1 MRYVFDHPIG
11 EVFSE
16 TMYKLSAEETLIP
29 DVSLLLNERIPAKA
43 TNQPAEGA
51 PDLAFEVVSSESAI
65 SIEHK
70 VNLYL
75 ATGSRAVWVAYPEER
90 TLWVH
95 RPNESLHL
103 HQGDYLEEPDLLP
116 GFRVVVDRLFD
127 GI

>member
-16 TMYKLSAEETLIP
+16 TMYKLSAEEALIP
-29 DVSLLLNERIPAKA
+29 DVSLLLNKRIPARA
-43 TNQPAEGA
+43 TNRPIEGA
-51 PDLAFEVVSSESAI
+51 PDLAFEAVSSESAASLERKI
-65 SIEHK
+65 
-70 VNLYL
+70 NLYL
-75 ATGSRAVWVAYPEER
+75 ASGARAVWVAYPDER

-103 HQGDYLEEPDLLP
+103 RHGDYLEEPDLLP